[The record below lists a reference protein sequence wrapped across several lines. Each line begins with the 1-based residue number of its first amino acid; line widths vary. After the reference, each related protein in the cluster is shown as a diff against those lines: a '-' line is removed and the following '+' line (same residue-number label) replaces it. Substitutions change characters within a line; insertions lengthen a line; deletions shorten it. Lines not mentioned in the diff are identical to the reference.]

1 MQGGTL
7 TRTLNLA
14 QGRRDSVKLLPL
26 LPVVLYLLL
35 LFVYP
40 VGQLLWL
47 SVIDSQGNLTAV
59 HYVRLFTTNT
69 YVRVLGI
76 TFEIAFW
83 TTLISVL
90 AGYPLAY
97 LIATV
102 SSRVRN
108 VLILWVLVPFWT
120 SFLVRTFAWLVLLGR
135 KGAINEWLVAI
146 GLTDAPLPLIYNR
159 AGVLIGMVHA
169 LMPIAVLTM
178 VTVMRTIDPALVGA
192 ASTLGARGGQ
202 SFWRVY
208 LPLSMPGVAAG
219 ALLVFVLSLG
229 FFITP
234 ALLGSG
240 REVLIAQV
248 IIEQI
253 EQLLNWGFAGAVSV
267 LFLFA
272 TLAVIFLYEKVFG
285 RSMLIEDPNDARLS
299 TRPTG
304 LIGQWGSLAGGHL
317 IVLLGWVCDRAGQA
331 LDWIRPI
338 QPDRPRAAVSRFV
351 LWTVALITLVYLA
364 APSFFV
370 IPVSFSEAPYIQW
383 PPLGFTLENYRIFLA
398 DPTYVGAMI
407 RSLVV
412 GLASASL
419 AMLLGVPAAFVLTRR
434 SVPCK
439 RIVLASILA
448 PMILPHIIIAIAL
461 FFLYG
466 QFGLV
471 GTILGLVLG
480 HACISVP
487 FVVVTVMAVL
497 KTYDERLDQAASSL
511 GANKFQAL
519 RRVTF
524 PVIFPGILAAFL
536 FAFVISLD
544 ELSIALFI
552 SGGASP
558 TLPKQMWVDSM
569 LRVSPVVTAVS
580 TVVLVFVTS
589 IILVAELAR
598 RRVERRLVIDRAEGL

>member
-1 MQGGTL
+1 MQDASATAPSFRL
-7 TRTLNLA
+7 H
-14 QGRRDSVKLLPL
+14 RREWLDLWPL
-26 LPVVLYLLL
+26 LPIVLFLAVLLV
-35 LFVYP
+35 FP

-47 SVIDSQGNLTAV
+47 SVVDKQGDLTV
-59 HYVRLFTTNT
+59 LHYVRLFTTST
-69 YVRVLGI
+69 YVRVLGV

-97 LIATV
+97 LMATV
-102 SSRVRN
+102 SNRARN
-108 VLILWVLVPFWT
+108 ILTLWVLVPFWT

-135 KGAINEWLVAI
+135 KGTINSWLAAT
-146 GLTDAPLPLIYNR
+146 GLIDAPLPLIYNR

-169 LMPIAVLTM
+169 LMPMAILTM
-178 VTVMRTIDPALVGA
+178 VTVMRTIDANLVGA
-192 ASTLGARGGQ
+192 AGTLGARGGQ
-202 SFWRVY
+202 SFWRIY

-240 REVLIAQV
+240 QEVFIAQV

-267 LFLFA
+267 LFLLA
-272 TLAVIFLYEKVFG
+272 TLAVIFLYERAFG
-285 RSMLIEDPNDARLS
+285 RAMLLGDSSTERNELHRLGIIARCAS
-299 TRPTG
+299 
-304 LIGQWGSLAGGHL
+304 WVGGYL
-317 IVLLGWVCDRAGQA
+317 VVLLGWICDQAGRA
-331 LDWIRPI
+331 LDAVRPVR
-338 QPDRPRAAVSRFV
+338 PDRPRARISRMV
-351 LWTVALITLVYLA
+351 LWVVAMATLTFLA
-364 APSFFV
+364 APSLFV
-370 IPVSFSEAPYIQW
+370 IPVSFSKAPYIQW
-383 PPLGFTLENYRIFLA
+383 PPVGFTLANYGLFLS
-398 DPTYVGAMI
+398 DPVYVGAMI

-412 GLASASL
+412 GLASATL
-419 AMLLGVPAAFVLTRR
+419 ALLLGMPGTFVLARR
-434 SVPCK
+434 RVPGK
-439 RIVLASILA
+439 PVVMAAILA

-461 FFLYG
+461 FFFYAQL
-466 QFGLV
+466 GLV
-471 GTILGLVLG
+471 GTTPGLVLG
-480 HACISVP
+480 HTCISVP
-487 FVVVTVMAVL
+487 FVVVTIMTAL

-519 RRVTF
+519 RRVTL
-524 PVIFPGILAAFL
+524 PVLLPGIIAAFL

-558 TLPKQMWVDSM
+558 TLPKQMWVDAM

-580 TVVLVFVTS
+580 TVVLVLVTS
-589 IILVAELAR
+589 LILVAEFAR
-598 RRVERRLVIDRAEGL
+598 RRAERASGL